1 MNVLTLDMATA
12 TGWARLEPGR
22 PVRSGTLDLEDP
34 ADKRLA
40 LPYRR
45 AKKLLRFR
53 AWLRE
58 QLPVSLVV
66 YEEPFVGRG
75 RKASAWAFS
84 LEATLVLELAEAR
97 VAMRS
102 VPQATLKKHATKT
115 GRAEKADMQAA
126 ARARWRISKDQELG
140 EDEADALCLLAWA
153 VETVGVS
160 T

>member
-1 MNVLTLDMATA
+1 MTNRGVAGGD
-12 TGWARLEPGR
+12 ARIQELERAARDAPPGSPERQRWDQADTEVEKIRREAGIGNLR
-22 PVRSGTLDLEDP
+22 PNEAEVKPAERS
-34 ADKRLA
+34 LA
-40 LPYRR
+40 
-45 AKKLLRFR
+45 
-53 AWLRE
+53 
-58 QLPVSLVV
+58 V
-66 YEEPFVGRG
+66 FVGRG

-102 VPQATLKKHATKT
+102 VPQATLKVHATRS

-126 ARARWRISKDQELG
+126 ARARWRISKEQELG